1 MMFFDGLQG
10 PFFLLFAGVFMGV
23 TSGIAFAK
31 TFKGLVGAWLQTEE
45 RDPEALLGSQLW
57 VPYVGMALGACCFL
71 GATLQVFTFSAKIA
85 FLLSGTVTV
94 GGAIAVWWQLG
105 IILRQIQ
112 RGGVG
117 AIDLG
122 SLR

>member
-1 MMFFDGLQG
+1 MMFFDAPQG
-10 PFFLLFAGVFMGV
+10 PFFLMFAGIFMGG
-23 TSGIAFAK
+23 TSGLAFAK
-31 TFKGLVGAWLQTEE
+31 TFKGLVRAWLQTEE
-45 RDPEALLGSQLW
+45 RDPKVLLESHLW
-57 VPYVGMALGACCFL
+57 VPYVGMAMGACLFL
-71 GATLQVFTFSAKIA
+71 GAALMVFTFPVNIA

>member
-1 MMFFDGLQG
+1 MMFFDAPQG

-23 TSGIAFAK
+23 TSGVAFAK

-45 RDPEALLGSQLW
+45 RDPQALLGSQLW
-57 VPYVGMALGACCFL
+57 VPYVGMAMGACLFL
-71 GATLQVFTFSAKIA
+71 GATLQVFTFSPKIA
-85 FLLSGTVTV
+85 FILSGTVTV